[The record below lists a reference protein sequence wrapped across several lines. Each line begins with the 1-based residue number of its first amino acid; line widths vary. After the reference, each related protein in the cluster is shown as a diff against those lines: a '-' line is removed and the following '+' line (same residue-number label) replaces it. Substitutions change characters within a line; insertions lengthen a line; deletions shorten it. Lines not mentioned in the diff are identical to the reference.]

1 LLRGHAVMDIAVFAG
16 LGAIGVGL
24 VATLR
29 YWVRG
34 RRDLGTSSQRATY
47 DALHTAN
54 LAAPPL
60 RDGLSPESAAKAI
73 GYLRRLLGTRGVALA
88 DTEGVLASDGLPN
101 GHDEAVAAAMATVLA
116 SGHPKVLHA
125 NDLVCEQGAACPLR
139 AGVVVPLSVD
149 GAVVGALAGMD
160 SAAHAGLVR
169 ACTEVARFVS
179 TQLEL
184 AELDWLRQR
193 AVEAELRFLRAQIS
207 PHFIYN
213 ALTAIES
220 YVRSDPDR
228 ARDLLLG
235 FAEFIRYTFRSHGQ
249 FATLADELRLI
260 DTYLDLER
268 ARFGDRV
275 DVTLRVAPEVL
286 SVTVPSLILQP
297 LVENAVKH
305 GLERKGAP
313 GRVSILMEDA
323 DTEARIVIEDDGV
336 GMDPRRLRRV
346 LAGHSGE
353 DGIGLRNVDERLR
366 AFFGDDFGLVFETN
380 PGAGTKVTVRVP
392 KFKAGVRAAS

>member
-1 LLRGHAVMDIAVFAG
+1 MTDLAVLGG
-16 LGAIGVGL
+16 LGGIATASI
-24 VATLR
+24 ATLR
-29 YWVRG
+29 YSLRG
-34 RRDLGTSSQRATY
+34 RRDLGTPSQRATY

-60 RDGLSPESAAKAI
+60 RVGLSPESAAKSI
-73 GYLRRLLGTRGVALA
+73 GYLRQLLGTRGVALA
-88 DTEGVLASDGLPN
+88 DTEGVLASDGLVS
-101 GHDEAVAAAMATVLA
+101 GHDEAILAAVNTVLA
-116 SGHPKVLHA
+116 TGEPKVLHLS
-125 NDLVCEQGAACPLR
+125 DLACADGASCPLR

-149 GAVVGALAGMD
+149 GAVVGALAGLD
-160 SAAHAGLVR
+160 NAAHAGLAS

-184 AELDWLRQR
+184 AELDSSRQR

-228 ARDLLLG
+228 ARELLIG

-275 DVTLRVAPEVL
+275 DVMLRVAPEVL

-305 GLERKGAP
+305 GLEGKGVS
-313 GRVSILMEDA
+313 GRVTIVMEDA
-323 DTEARIVIEDDGV
+323 DTEARILIEDDGV
-336 GMDPRRLRRV
+336 GIDPSRLRRL

-353 DGIGLRNVDERLR
+353 DGVGLRNVDERLR
-366 AFFGDDFGLVFETN
+366 AFFGDEYGLEFETN

>member
-1 LLRGHAVMDIAVFAG
+1 MTDVAVVAG
-16 LGAIGVGL
+16 LGAITVGL
-24 VATLR
+24 LGALR
-29 YWVRG
+29 YSLRG
-34 RRDLGTSSQRATY
+34 RKDLGTTTQRATY

-60 RDGLSPESAAKAI
+60 RGGLTPESAAKAI

-88 DTEGVLASDGLPN
+88 DMEGVLASDGLAA
-101 GHDEAVAAAMATVLA
+101 GHEDVLVAATAAVVE
-116 SGHPKVLHA
+116 SGHPKVLRPE
-125 NDLVCEQGAACPLR
+125 DLACDADGACTLR
-139 AGVVVPLSVD
+139 AGVVVPLAVD
-149 GAVVGALAGMD
+149 GAVVGALVGLD
-160 SAAHAGLVR
+160 SSAHAGLLR
-169 ACTEVARFVS
+169 ACNEVARFVS

-184 AELDWLRQR
+184 AELDASRQR

-213 ALTAIES
+213 ALTAIEA

-228 ARDLLLG
+228 ARDLLIG

-305 GLERKGAP
+305 GLEQKGAP
-313 GRVSILMEDA
+313 GRVSIVMEDA

-336 GMDPRRLRRV
+336 GIDPRRLRRV

-353 DGIGLRNVDERLR
+353 EGVGLRNVDERLR
-366 AFFGDDFGLVFETN
+366 AFFGDEYGLVFETN
-380 PGAGTKVTVRVP
+380 RGAGTRVTVRVP